1 MQRHRKSVQ
10 MANVQRAEI
19 RMEGIVQQA
28 LVDGEVDGRV
38 VLRTAR

>member
-1 MQRHRKSVQ
+1 MQRHCEPIQ
-10 MANVQRAEI
+10 MANVQRAKI